1 MEEPTKPG
9 LEWPGFLLRAG
20 MVKRRL
26 MLRLFAALPVP
37 PDASRSL
44 LKLQKDLPGAR
55 WRPAENFHVT
65 LCFFGELRHTQ
76 ARDLDELLG
85 EIEAPA
91 PTLTLEGTGWFGR
104 REPASVWAR
113 ARDSDE
119 LRSLASACE
128 RAARRLS
135 IPLERKP
142 FTPHVTLAYCHA
154 TLLDDARAWTG
165 RHQAFSSEP
174 WQAGAFHLY
183 SSQKRDGGPSR
194 YIAEADY
201 PLSGTLTGFIAPEGK
216 Y

>member
-1 MEEPTKPG
+1 
-9 LEWPGFLLRAG
+9 
-20 MVKRRL
+20 

-37 PDASRSL
+37 PDISRPL
-44 LKLQKDLPGAR
+44 RKLQKDLPGAR
-55 WRPAENFHVT
+55 WRPEENFHVT
-65 LCFFGELRHTQ
+65 LCFFGELRHDQ
-76 ARDLDELLG
+76 ARDLDELLS

-91 PTLTLEGTGWFGR
+91 PTLSLEGAGWFGR
-104 REPASVWAR
+104 REPRAVWAR
-113 ARDSDE
+113 VRESDE
-119 LRSLASACE
+119 LRGLASACE

-154 TLLDDARAWTG
+154 TRLEDARAWTE
-165 RHQAFSSEP
+165 RHQACSSEP

-183 SSQKRDGGPSR
+183 SSQPRDGGPSR

-201 PLSGTLTGFIAPEGK
+201 PLAGFIAPEGM